1 MWYTYWM
8 ACVEGITGG
17 RKCELCRKNGSAE
30 AVYYIEE
37 KGIRE
42 QTITEKEWEILKESK
57 KKRNWREAYQKAVDR
72 GIQMAVRGQKN
83 YPKRLEELAG
93 MPYALFFIGE
103 MPQEG
108 IPSVAVVGARRCSSY
123 GEKMTLRFVERLA
136 ESGIQI
142 ISGMAL
148 GIDGMAHRAALN
160 VGGKTFAVLGGGADV
175 CYPAAH
181 KGLYND
187 LIKRGGILSEQPPG
201 TPPVAWHFPARNR
214 LISGLADVVLVMEAK
229 EAGVPIIS
237 SMGAGNKLDP
247 TAFEVADIYKTTVCP
262 LARVMRRELKKRG
275 VKKLKVV
282 YSKEQPT
289 RPIEDM
295 SISCRSHC
303 VCPPGTVHKCTERR
317 DIPGSI
323 AFVPSVAGL
332 ILAGEVIKDLT
343 K

>member
-1 MWYTYWM
+1 MSEMWYTYWM

-214 LISGLADVVLVMEAK
+214 LIRQGAGILLNEEDLLEELVIKGLLKKKIA
-229 EAGVPIIS
+229 IIS
-237 SMGAGNKLDP
+237 DTKNK
-247 TAFEVADIYKTTVCP
+247 I
-262 LARVMRRELKKRG
+262 
-275 VKKLKVV
+275 KLETKENLV
-282 YSKEQPT
+282 YSKLDLYPRGLDDLQRETGLTPQEVMG
-289 RPIEDM
+289 ICVSLQLKGCIQE
-295 SISCRSHC
+295 RSKNYY
-303 VCPPGTVHKCTERR
+303 VRAK
-317 DIPGSI
+317 
-323 AFVPSVAGL
+323 
-332 ILAGEVIKDLT
+332 
-343 K
+343 

>member
-1 MWYTYWM
+1 MSEMWYTYWL

-201 TPPVAWHFPARNR
+201 TPPVA
-214 LISGLADVVLVMEAK
+214 
-229 EAGVPIIS
+229 
-237 SMGAGNKLDP
+237 
-247 TAFEVADIYKTTVCP
+247 
-262 LARVMRRELKKRG
+262 
-275 VKKLKVV
+275 
-282 YSKEQPT
+282 
-289 RPIEDM
+289 
-295 SISCRSHC
+295 
-303 VCPPGTVHKCTERR
+303 
-317 DIPGSI
+317 
-323 AFVPSVAGL
+323 
-332 ILAGEVIKDLT
+332 
-343 K
+343 